1 MRSEFMPEARSG
13 MAANCEAR
21 MWFIRLI
28 GSWGIEG
35 AIREGVRPVSWRR
48 SACSWPLGVLGLRF
62 DGEVPDEDL
71 RRRRGLVNLGIVSAW
86 ALKYTLCCAFIVLDS
101 LASVVGS

>member
-13 MAANCEAR
+13 MGANCEAR

-35 AIREGVRPVSWRR
+35 GVREGVRPVS
-48 SACSWPLGVLGLRF
+48 
-62 DGEVPDEDL
+62 
-71 RRRRGLVNLGIVSAW
+71 
-86 ALKYTLCCAFIVLDS
+86 
-101 LASVVGS
+101 